1 MKNLLLVINVLLV
14 VAVSWLY
21 FDFYGKQSEKKVV
34 QTVVNNTKS
43 TAGNAPIAY
52 VELDSLNEKITY
64 IKEKRRALEAEQKV
78 IESEWQRSMRS
89 LEAQRDN
96 FVKRG
101 DAITQAEAEKFQGQ
115 LMEQQQKIEA
125 AKQNAAQRLSE
136 KSYVFMDDI
145 QSKLKTFLKEYN
157 KDQRYMYILTSGTGL
172 DYMIYRDSTLNI
184 TDDVIR
190 GMNEKMSSLK
200 K

>member
-1 MKNLLLVINVLLV
+1 MKNLMLVINVLLV
-14 VAVSWLY
+14 VAVGWLY
-21 FDFYGKQSEKKVV
+21 FDFYGKKSEKKVV

-115 LMEQQQKIEA
+115 LIEQQQKIEA
-125 AKQNAAQRLSE
+125 NKQNAAQRLSE

-184 TDDVIR
+184 TDDVIK

>member
-1 MKNLLLVINVLLV
+1 MLVVNILLV
-14 VAVSWLY
+14 VAVGWLY
-21 FDFYGKQSEKKVV
+21 FAFYGKKTEKKVT
-34 QTVVNNTKS
+34 QTVATSAQINS
-43 TAGNAPIAY
+43 GNATIAY

-78 IESEWQRSMRS
+78 IETEWQRGMRS

-96 FVKRG
+96 FLKRG

-115 LMEQQQKIEA
+115 LIDQQQKIEST
-125 AKQNAAQRLSE
+125 KQNAAQRLSE

-145 QSKLKTFLKEYN
+145 QSRLKTFLKEYN
-157 KDQRYMYILTSGTGL
+157 RDQRYTYILTSGTGL

-184 TDDVIR
+184 TADVIK

>member
-1 MKNLLLVINVLLV
+1 MLVINVLLV
-14 VAVSWLY
+14 VAVGWLY

-115 LMEQQQKIEA
+115 LIEQQQKIEA
-125 AKQNAAQRLSE
+125 NKQNAAQRLSE

>member
-1 MKNLLLVINVLLV
+1 MKNLMLVINVLLV
-14 VAVSWLY
+14 VAVGWLY
-21 FDFYGKQSEKKVV
+21 FDFYGKKSEKKAV

-115 LMEQQQKIEA
+115 LIEQQQKIEA
-125 AKQNAAQRLSE
+125 NKQNAAQRLSE

-184 TDDVIR
+184 TDDVIK

>member
-115 LMEQQQKIEA
+115 LIEQQQKIEA
-125 AKQNAAQRLSE
+125 TKQNAAQRLSE

-145 QSKLKTFLKEYN
+145 QTKLKTFLKEYN

-184 TDDVIR
+184 TDDVIK

>member
-1 MKNLLLVINVLLV
+1 MLVINVLLV
-14 VAVSWLY
+14 VAVGWLY
-21 FDFYGKQSEKKVV
+21 FDFYGKKSEKKVV

-115 LMEQQQKIEA
+115 LIEQQQKIEA
-125 AKQNAAQRLSE
+125 NKQNAAQRLSE

-145 QSKLKTFLKEYN
+145 QTKLKTFLKEYN

-190 GMNEKMSSLK
+190 GMNEKMNSLK

>member
-14 VAVSWLY
+14 VAVGWLY

-115 LMEQQQKIEA
+115 LIEQQQKIEA
-125 AKQNAAQRLSE
+125 NKQNAAQRLSE

>member
-1 MKNLLLVINVLLV
+1 MLVINVLLV

-115 LMEQQQKIEA
+115 LIEQQQKIEA
-125 AKQNAAQRLSE
+125 NKQNAAQRLSE

>member
-1 MKNLLLVINVLLV
+1 MKNLMLVINVLLV
-14 VAVSWLY
+14 VAVGWLY
-21 FDFYGKQSEKKVV
+21 FDFYGKKSEKKVV

-115 LMEQQQKIEA
+115 LIEQQQKIEA
-125 AKQNAAQRLSE
+125 NKQNAAQRLSE

>member
-1 MKNLLLVINVLLV
+1 MLVINVLLV
-14 VAVSWLY
+14 VAVGWLY
-21 FDFYGKQSEKKVV
+21 FDFYGKKSEKKAV

-115 LMEQQQKIEA
+115 LIEQQQKIEA
-125 AKQNAAQRLSE
+125 NKQNAAQRLSE

-184 TDDVIR
+184 TDDVIK

>member
-115 LMEQQQKIEA
+115 LIEQQQKIEA
-125 AKQNAAQRLSE
+125 NKQNAAQRLSE

>member
-1 MKNLLLVINVLLV
+1 MLVINVLLV
-14 VAVSWLY
+14 VAVGWLY
-21 FDFYGKQSEKKVV
+21 FDFYGKKSEKKAV

-115 LMEQQQKIEA
+115 LIEQQQKIEA
-125 AKQNAAQRLSE
+125 TKQNAAQRLSE

-184 TDDVIR
+184 TDDVIK

>member
-1 MKNLLLVINVLLV
+1 MLVINVLLV
-14 VAVSWLY
+14 VAVGWLY
-21 FDFYGKQSEKKVV
+21 FDFYGKKSEKKVV

-115 LMEQQQKIEA
+115 LIEQQQKIEA
-125 AKQNAAQRLSE
+125 NKQNAAQRLSE

>member
-1 MKNLLLVINVLLV
+1 MLVINVLLV
-14 VAVSWLY
+14 VAVGWLY
-21 FDFYGKQSEKKVV
+21 FDFYGKKSEKKVV

-115 LMEQQQKIEA
+115 LIEQQQKIEA
-125 AKQNAAQRLSE
+125 NKQNAAQRLSE

-145 QSKLKTFLKEYN
+145 QTKLKTFLKEYN

>member
-1 MKNLLLVINVLLV
+1 MLVINVLLV
-14 VAVSWLY
+14 VAVGWLY
-21 FDFYGKQSEKKVV
+21 FDFYGKKSEKKVV

-115 LMEQQQKIEA
+115 LIEQQQKIEA
-125 AKQNAAQRLSE
+125 NKQNAAQRLSE

-145 QSKLKTFLKEYN
+145 QTKLKTFLKEYN

-184 TDDVIR
+184 TDDVIK

>member
-1 MKNLLLVINVLLV
+1 MLVINVLLV
-14 VAVSWLY
+14 VAVGWLY
-21 FDFYGKQSEKKVV
+21 FDFYGKKSEKKAV

-115 LMEQQQKIEA
+115 LIEQQQKIEA
-125 AKQNAAQRLSE
+125 NKQNAAQRLSE

>member
-1 MKNLLLVINVLLV
+1 MKNLMLVINVLLV
-14 VAVSWLY
+14 VAVGWLY
-21 FDFYGKQSEKKVV
+21 FDFYGKKSEKKVV

-115 LMEQQQKIEA
+115 LIEQQQKIEA
-125 AKQNAAQRLSE
+125 NKQNAAQRLSE

-145 QSKLKTFLKEYN
+145 QTKLKTFLKEYN

-184 TDDVIR
+184 TDDVIK

>member
-1 MKNLLLVINVLLV
+1 MLVVNVLLV
-14 VAVSWLY
+14 MAVGWLY
-21 FDFYGKQSEKKVV
+21 FDFYVKKSEKKVV

-115 LMEQQQKIEA
+115 LIEQQQKIEA
-125 AKQNAAQRLSE
+125 NKQNAAQRLSE

>member
-1 MKNLLLVINVLLV
+1 MLVINVLLV
-14 VAVSWLY
+14 VAVGWLY
-21 FDFYGKQSEKKVV
+21 FDFYSKKSEKKVV

-125 AKQNAAQRLSE
+125 NKQNAAQRLSE

>member
-1 MKNLLLVINVLLV
+1 MLVINVLLV
-14 VAVSWLY
+14 VAVGWLY
-21 FDFYGKQSEKKVV
+21 FDFYGKKSEKKAV

-115 LMEQQQKIEA
+115 LIEQQQKIEA
-125 AKQNAAQRLSE
+125 TKQNAAQRLSE